1 MPKQHRGVGMNI
13 LANKNIRQLFRR
25 ISSCTVAVTLFSAVL
40 LATGSKDTAV
50 CIWVCLPCMGIAV
63 LGFCHDYFRK
73 QSRTI
78 EDAVNQVR
86 EYISGNR
93 DARIE
98 SSEEGELY
106 RLLHEVNTLAAILNA
121 HAENEGRAKQF
132 LRDTISDISHQLKT
146 PLAALNIY
154 NGIIREEA
162 GDASTVREF
171 ADFSEQELDRIQALV
186 QNLLNVAKF
195 DADIIELN
203 REIQNVSEMME
214 DVGKRFAFRAAQEGK
229 EILLEGEEALTLPCD
244 RSWLT
249 EAVGNVVKNALD
261 HTGAGGVIRIEWAQ
275 AASTLRILVK
285 DNGTGIHPE
294 DLYHI
299 FKRFYRSRFSEDV
312 QGIGLGLPLAK
323 SIAEAHGGSLKVD
336 SQLGMGSTFLFLF
349 PIKLQSQR

>member
-1 MPKQHRGVGMNI
+1 MNI

-25 ISSCTVAVTLFSAVL
+25 ISSCIVAVTLLSAVL
-40 LATGSKDTAV
+40 LAFGPKDTAV

-63 LGFCHDYFRK
+63 LAFCQDYFRK

-78 EDAVNQVR
+78 EDAVSQVR

-171 ADFSEQELDRIQALV
+171 ADSSEQELDRIQTLV
-186 QNLLNVAKF
+186 QNLLDVAKF

-229 EILLEGEEALTLPCD
+229 EILLEGEETLTLSCD

-349 PIKLQSQR
+349 PVKLQ

>member
-1 MPKQHRGVGMNI
+1 MNI
-13 LANKNIRQLFRR
+13 LANRNIRQLFIR
-25 ISSCTVAVTLFSAVL
+25 ISVCTVATTLLSAAFL
-40 LATGSKDTAV
+40 TAGPKDAAV
-50 CIWVCLPCMGIAV
+50 YIWVCIPCMGIAV
-63 LGFCHDYFRK
+63 MSFCHGYFRK
-73 QSRTI
+73 QSRII
-78 EDAVNQVR
+78 EDAEKQIR

-121 HAENEGRAKQF
+121 HGENEGRAKQF

-162 GDASTVREF
+162 GDASTVKEF
-171 ADFSEQELDRIQALV
+171 VDSSEQELDRIQSLV

-195 DADIIELN
+195 DAEIIELN
-203 REIQNVSEMME
+203 QEIQNVSEMME
-214 DVGKRFAFRAAQEGK
+214 DVRKRFAFRAAQEGK
-229 EILLEGEEALTLPCD
+229 ELLLEGDESLVLFCD

-249 EAVGNVVKNALD
+249 EAVGNIVKNALD
-261 HTGAGGVIRIEWAQ
+261 HTGAGGVVRIEWTQ
-275 AASTLRILVK
+275 AASTLQIMVK

-323 SIAEAHGGSLKVD
+323 SITEAHGGSLKVD
-336 SQLGMGSTFLFLF
+336 SRLGMGSTFLFLF
-349 PIKLQSQR
+349 PTKLQS